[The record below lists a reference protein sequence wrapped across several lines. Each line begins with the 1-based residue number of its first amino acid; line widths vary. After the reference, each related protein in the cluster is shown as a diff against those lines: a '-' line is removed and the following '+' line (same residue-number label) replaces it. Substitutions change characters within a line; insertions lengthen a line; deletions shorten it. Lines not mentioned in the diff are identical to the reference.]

1 MKILWRISIAAV
13 FAVFSVVGCSRS
25 APKAEVAEISG
36 VKIDLVGFQRAF
48 ETATSQDIQQN
59 VTEAVRGIRYKM
71 YDKTLDALEKL
82 NNDPSLTPEQKKV
95 AASFME
101 SAKQLASASLSA
113 PAQ

>member
-1 MKILWRISIAAV
+1 MKILWRISIAAA
-13 FAVFSVVGCSRS
+13 FALFSVVGCSKS

-36 VKIDLVGFQRAF
+36 VKIDMVGFQRTF
-48 ETATSQDIQQN
+48 ESVTSQDVQQN

-71 YDKTLDALEKL
+71 YDKALEALEKL

-95 AASFME
+95 ASSFFE
-101 SAKQLASASLSA
+101 STKQLAAASMSA